1 MDLREDLSRLSPQC
15 DDGLTTVM
23 PLAVTSHSLHH
34 VESHTEVPREK
45 GAHKSTVN
53 QVQKIYSEQTTAH
66 SVETAMPSKEKQG
79 ASFLF
84 CLCDMRRAVIMLD
97 ALAAIGGLMAIV
109 AAALVNKH
117 AIKKEEVVAD
127 MILLHSYD
135 CIGVI
140 VIQTVG
146 MLCHFSGIFGAIQF
160 QLFPLVFPTMW
171 EAIYAVLC
179 GIDRNWAAVCVS
191 VLWLYPHAFLCREL
205 AQGIMTKDNY
215 NEAERQSC
223 CCV

>member
-1 MDLREDLSRLSPQC
+1 MCWCCGFVDALHLREDLSRLSPQC
-15 DDGLTTVM
+15 DDGLTTIM
-23 PLAVTSHSLHH
+23 PLAVTPHSLR
-34 VESHTEVPREK
+34 V
-45 GAHKSTVN
+45 
-53 QVQKIYSEQTTAH
+53 

-191 VLWLYPHAFLCREL
+191 VLWLYPHAFLCREF